1 MTENLNNLISDIR
14 SRSLHLAGLLH
25 TERAQHEVLQGEIN
39 RVNELLKAE
48 QALVAQLQQ
57 EVIQLS
63 DALAEAQNKVV
74 EIPAA
79 PKGRN
84 AEEINALVKEIEF
97 CIEKLK
103 QA

>member
-1 MTENLNNLISDIR
+1 MTENLTNLISDIR
-14 SRSLHLAGLLH
+14 SRSLELAGRLH
-25 TERAQHEVLQGEIN
+25 TERVQHEVLQGEIN
-39 RVNELLKAE
+39 RINEQLKAE
-48 QALVAQLQQ
+48 KALVMQLQQ
-57 EVIQLS
+57 EIERLT

-74 EIPAA
+74 EIPAT

>member
-14 SRSLHLAGLLH
+14 SRSFYLAGLLH
-25 TERAQHEVLQGEIN
+25 AERSQHEVLQGEIN

-57 EVIQLS
+57 EVKQLS

-74 EIPAA
+74 EIPVA

>member
-1 MTENLNNLISDIR
+1 LHAER
-14 SRSLHLAGLLH
+14 S
-25 TERAQHEVLQGEIN
+25 QHEVLQGEIN

-57 EVIQLS
+57 EVKQLS

-74 EIPAA
+74 EIPVA

>member
-14 SRSLHLAGLLH
+14 SRSLELAEKLH
-25 TERAQHEVLQGEIN
+25 AERAQHEVLQGEIN
-39 RVNELLKAE
+39 RVNEQLKAE

-57 EVIQLS
+57 EVQQLS
-63 DALAEAQNKVV
+63 GALAEAQNKVV

-84 AEEINALVKEIEF
+84 ADEIDALVKEIEY

>member
-39 RVNELLKAE
+39 RINEQLKAE
-48 QALVAQLQQ
+48 QALVMQLQQ
-57 EVIQLS
+57 EVDRLT